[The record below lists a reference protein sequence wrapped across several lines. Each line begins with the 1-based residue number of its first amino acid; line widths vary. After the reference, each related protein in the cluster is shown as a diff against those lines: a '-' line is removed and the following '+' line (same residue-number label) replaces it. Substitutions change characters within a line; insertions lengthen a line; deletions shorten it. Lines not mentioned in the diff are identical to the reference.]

1 MEYCIIYTE
10 IVLISKQCC
19 EIKNVKCLIWCNSI
33 INYRQ
38 RRKNNLQYKYEEKLY
53 KSFGKLLIKFLKLI
67 QYGCR
72 NKNLLQLKFPTRF

>member
-19 EIKNVKCLIWCNSI
+19 EIKNAKCLIWCNSI

-38 RRKNNLQYKYEEKLY
+38 RRKNNLQYKYEEKTVQVCV
-53 KSFGKLLIKFLKLI
+53 LIYFKII
-67 QYGCR
+67 QS
-72 NKNLLQLKFPTRF
+72 KV